1 MDLIRDFLNETQ
13 PRDVGGDIQ
22 WKHVGKV
29 EKQTKKY
36 RELTFC
42 IQFSHVQSVSIAPE
56 HIMFRSDLLPT
67 VLVCL
72 V

>member
-13 PRDVGGDIQ
+13 PRDRGGYS
-22 WKHVGKV
+22 V
-29 EKQTKKY
+29 ETCGQSGETDKKS

-42 IQFSHVQSVSIAPE
+42 IQFSHIQSVSIAPE
-56 HIMFRSDLLPT
+56 HIMLRSDLLPT